1 LKEIGTML
9 AYTASR
15 RRNLERRS
23 SPSAMLVV
31 AVFHVTALAV
41 VMSAKMDL
49 PEKVRT
55 SITKIEL
62 IKEPTPPPP
71 PTPQP
76 VQQPKPSQSTLDTPR
91 PLTPVPP
98 TNIEPIDTRP
108 VPIPQPGNAVI
119 GPALDP
125 QPPRVDPL
133 PLPRPTPVRTGPRFA
148 TPDDALRPPYP
159 SSKLDSGEEAVLRL
173 RLSIDERGRVTS
185 VEPVGRTDPAFLQA
199 ARRHLTARWR
209 YQPATEDGRAIA
221 SSTVITL
228 RFELH

>member
-1 LKEIGTML
+1 ML

-15 RRNLERRS
+15 RRDLERRS

-31 AVFHVTALAV
+31 AVAHVAAIAI

-49 PEKVRT
+49 PNKVTRT
-55 SITKIEL
+55 VTKIDF
-62 IKEPTPPPP
+62 IREPVPPPP
-71 PTPQP
+71 PPEPQRIEKP
-76 VQQPKPSQSTLDTPR
+76 RPSQSRIDTP
-91 PLTPVPP
+91 PTFVPVPP
-98 TNIEPIDTRP
+98 TNLPPVDIRP
-108 VPIPQPGNAVI
+108 APIPQPRDPMI

-125 QPPRVDPL
+125 QPPRVDPQ
-133 PLPRPTPVRTGPRFA
+133 PQPRPAAVRTGPRFA
-148 TPDDALRPPYP
+148 TPDHALKPPYP

-185 VEPVGRTDPAFLQA
+185 VEPVGRADPAFLQA

-209 YQPATEDGRAIA
+209 YQPATEDGRAVA

-228 RFELH
+228 RFELE